1 MKKITLK
8 IDNTRALKLINNL
21 GDYGA
26 ELVALEEIQDTSNPV
41 KSSRKKRGRMN
52 TAIGKVDTVAA
63 WREMKDDRIVTAS
76 TKWGQTKLDIDKTLA
91 NMGLTRE
98 TLLRSVAR
106 KGTLESSLKTAIR
119 REERCL

>member
-8 IDNTRALKLINNL
+8 IDNNRALKLINNL
-21 GDYGA
+21 GVYGA
-26 ELVALEEIQDTSNPV
+26 ELVALEDIQDASTPV
-41 KSSRKKRGRMN
+41 KTSRRRRGKVN

-63 WREMKDDRIVTAS
+63 WREMKDDRIVTTS
-76 TKWGQTKLDIDKTLA
+76 TKWGQTKLDIDKTLE
-91 NMGLTRE
+91 NMGLSRE
-98 TLLRSVAR
+98 TLMRSVAR